1 MTNPTRT
8 NRITPVSPDSAESA
22 PDREKNTRSEAAGG
36 VSSDSVDPQHP
47 QHPPRRKR
55 RTWLL
60 VVAALMIVSLGNAQ
74 WPVIDISAVAQLVE
88 TVRLVQDQ
96 LTEMT
101 TAKEALLGQVANYT
115 GIWDDLTGDAY
126 SLGEQTGAIVNTAR
140 SLTDIDTELLNRH
153 NREQLAWPTLSDV
166 QRAHAGADPAVITS
180 VLTAHQARSQK
191 WNDQRAAWYDLQIM
205 LASTGQFLEE
215 VETTASTQNSTTD
228 AGLSAQLD
236 RQIAVASSSRD
247 IAARQL
253 EITAS
258 SEHRAAQL
266 DHIEA
271 MDRAGRQQQELNIR
285 AEIRDAIAQQ
295 QAAFDANAFDSGLYT
310 PVLPS
315 YDPTP

>member
-1 MTNPTRT
+1 M
-8 NRITPVSPDSAESA
+8 I
-22 PDREKNTRSEAAGG
+22 AG
-36 VSSDSVDPQHP
+36 
-47 QHPPRRKR
+47 
-55 RTWLL
+55 
-60 VVAALMIVSLGNAQ
+60 LGNAQ

-140 SLTDIDTELLNRH
+140 SLTDIDTELLNRR

-191 WNDQRAAWYDLQIM
+191 WNDQRAAWYDMQIM

-228 AGLSAQLD
+228 PGLSAQLD
-236 RQIAVASSSRD
+236 RQIAVALRPATSPPGNSKSPPRPSTAPPSSITSRPW
-247 IAARQL
+247 IGPGGNSR
-253 EITAS
+253 S
-258 SEHRAAQL
+258 STSEPRSAT
-266 DHIEA
+266 
-271 MDRAGRQQQELNIR
+271 R
-285 AEIRDAIAQQ
+285 
-295 QAAFDANAFDSGLYT
+295 
-310 PVLPS
+310 
-315 YDPTP
+315 